1 MFKKIERKLRKLKNK
16 LRSKK
21 EVPRLHRAQ
30 IRFNQRYPNYVVGIG
45 TYGIPIVHDWGEG
58 STLKIGKYC
67 SIANNVQILLGGLHR
82 TDWITTFPF
91 PAYIE
96 EASQIKD
103 YGGTKGSVLIGN
115 DVWLCTDSIVL
126 SGVTI
131 GHGAVV
137 ACGAV
142 VTRNVEPYSIVA
154 GNPARHVRWRFD
166 EKERERLLSIN
177 WWDWQEQEVRQAASI
192 LCSTDIEALI
202 SYAATRKS
210 DDKEQ
215 ASHSSEKS

>member
-1 MFKKIERKLRKLKNK
+1 MLKKIEKKLRKILKS
-16 LRSKK
+16 LRGQA
-21 EVPRLHRAQ
+21 EIPRLHRAQ
-30 IRFNQRYPNYVVGIG
+30 ARFRQRYPNYEIGIG
-45 TYGIPIVHDWGEG
+45 TYGMPIVHDWSEG

-91 PAYIE
+91 PAYVE
-96 EASQIKD
+96 EAAHIKN
-103 YGGTKGSVLIGN
+103 YGGTKGDVIIGN
-115 DVWLCTDSIVL
+115 DVWLCTDSTIL

-154 GNPARHVRWRFD
+154 GNPARHVRWRFEEMD
-166 EKERERLLSIN
+166 RQALLDIA
-177 WWDWQEQEVRQAASI
+177 WWDWPEQEIRKLVDI
-192 LCSTDIEALI
+192 LCSSDRASLTD
-202 SYAATRKS
+202 YYRNR
-210 DDKEQ
+210 
-215 ASHSSEKS
+215 